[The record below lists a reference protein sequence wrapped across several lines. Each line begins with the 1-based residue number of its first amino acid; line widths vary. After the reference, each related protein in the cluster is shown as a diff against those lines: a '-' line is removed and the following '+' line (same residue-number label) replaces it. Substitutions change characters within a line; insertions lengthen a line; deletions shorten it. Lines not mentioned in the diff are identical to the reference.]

1 MVNGFKVLERVIWIE
16 ILGLSCCASNDVAM
30 NKVAGLWGDM
40 CFLEGD
46 IQAPLAVKRVCIKT
60 RKPSLIHEK
69 ISVIIQGISY
79 ELVVRELSNWE
90 PNIVCNEEALDCELL
105 NCSGNSD
112 NEENGYED
120 NEGECTSSSINQTKF
135 DAFTN
140 EVPNEKENC
149 LNITE

>member
-16 ILGLSCCASNDVAM
+16 ILGLSCCAWNDVAM

-60 RKPSLIHEK
+60 LKPILIHEK

-105 NCSGNSD
+105 NCSGDSD
-112 NEENGYED
+112 NEGMD
-120 NEGECTSSSINQTKF
+120 MKIMKVSILLVVSIK
-135 DAFTN
+135 
-140 EVPNEKENC
+140 
-149 LNITE
+149 LNLMLLLMKYRMKRNNA